1 MDAIDVRI
9 LDQSRT
15 VGEVG
20 ATAPHGPMANGSK
33 HAVGVNGHGAA
44 PRYRAITERRLDRIP
59 QLAGRPADERF
70 AMRVVSHVL
79 PFRTNNY
86 VVDLIDWSRVPDDPI
101 YQMTFPQ
108 RGMLDPGDFDRVADL
123 LRRGA
128 TREQIESVV
137 ASIRAGLNPHPAGQ
151 RELNIPADDQT
162 GMLEGIQHKYRETV
176 LFFPS
181 RAQTCHAYCTFCF
194 RWAQF
199 VGKDMKIYAKQMN
212 GLHRHLAAHPEVTDL
227 LITGGDPMVMK
238 ASALSRYVQ
247 PILDSPRMDHVRNI
261 RIGTKSLTFWPHR
274 FVTDP
279 DADEL
284 LRLLEGVVQSGRHVA
299 IMAHFNHW
307 RELSTDVVRTAIRRL
322 RDTGA
327 VVRAQAPLLKHINDD
342 STVWRR
348 MWDDEVRLGI
358 VPYYMFVERDTGA
371 KRYFEVPL
379 ARAQRIYAD
388 AIRNVSG
395 LARTARGPSMSAAP
409 GKVEVV
415 GIQDV
420 RGERVFVLRFLQ
432 GRNPDWVGV
441 PFFAAFDAKATWL
454 DQLKPAFGEDRF
466 FFEDDFESLRERT
479 IESAVGP

>member
-1 MDAIDVRI
+1 MNAIDVRI

-20 ATAPHGPMANGSK
+20 ATAPHGPMANGNK
-33 HAVGVNGHGAA
+33 RAAGVNGHGAA
-44 PRYRAITERRLDRIP
+44 PRYRAITERRLDQIP

-70 AMRVVSHVL
+70 AMRVVSQVL

-151 RELNIPADDQT
+151 RELNIPADDQA

-238 ASALSRYVQ
+238 ASALSRYIQ

-342 STVWRR
+342 SAVWRR

-415 GIQDV
+415 GVQDV

-454 DQLKPAFGEDRF
+454 DQLEPAFGEDRF

-479 IESAVGP
+479 IESAVGL